1 MAPGL
6 LSAPLSAWAM
16 HNPDP
21 GSLPPLT
28 WSALFSSWTFDPLP
42 AALIAATTL
51 AYLAGVRSLRRRGD
65 SWHWGRVVAFV
76 GGGMGTLLIATQS
89 ALATY
94 DLTLLSAH
102 MVQHMLL
109 AMIAPI
115 FMALGA
121 PITLALRTLPP
132 AGRRGLLAVLNS
144 RVARVLTFPVVAGLL
159 FVLNPFVLYFTPLY
173 EATLNNPLLHQWNH
187 LHFIVLGC
195 LWFWIIIGVDPMPHR
210 LSYPMRMLAVFATMP
225 FHAFLGITI
234 MSSSTLIAED
244 WYTSLG
250 FTGLSPLEDQRLA
263 GGIIWASGEL
273 VALLV
278 LVVLFAQWVRQSSRE
293 ARREDRRLDRL
304 AEQAAAT
311 GQVDDGLWWQRT
323 P

>member
-1 MAPGL
+1 
-6 LSAPLSAWAM
+6 
-16 HNPDP
+16 
-21 GSLPPLT
+21 
-28 WSALFSSWTFDPLP
+28 
-42 AALIAATTL
+42 
-51 AYLAGVRSLRRRGD
+51 
-65 SWHWGRVVAFV
+65 
-76 GGGMGTLLIATQS
+76 
-89 ALATY
+89 
-94 DLTLLSAH
+94 
-102 MVQHMLL
+102 
-109 AMIAPI
+109 MIAPI